1 MAFSENKPRFWR
13 RCAGRIAVAVM
24 AGILAFGG
32 PAQAGGK
39 QDIVEGGTRGAV
51 TNLPLPRFVSMKAAD
66 GNARRGPSLSNRIDW
81 VFMRRNMPLQLTAE
95 YGHWRKVQDQDGA
108 GGWVHYALLS
118 GVRTVLVEQDMLQ
131 IYARPDP
138 QSPVKAAL
146 ELGVIARLGACEE
159 DWCKITAG
167 GYRGWA
173 PKSALWGVQPD
184 ELRD

>member
-1 MAFSENKPRFWR
+1 
-13 RCAGRIAVAVM
+13 M
-24 AGILAFGG
+24 AGVLAFGTQV
-32 PAQAGGK
+32 QAAGK
-39 QDIVEGGTRGAV
+39 QDLPEGGTRGAV
-51 TNLPLPRFVSMKAAD
+51 TNLPLPRYVSMKAAD

-95 YGHWRKVQDQDGA
+95 YGHWRKVQDSDGA

-118 GVRTVLVEQDMLQ
+118 GVRTVLIEQDMLQ

-138 QSPVKAAL
+138 QSPVNAAL
-146 ELGVIARLGACEE
+146 ELGVIARLGTCKE
-159 DWCKITAG
+159 DWCKVTAG

-173 PKSALWGVQPD
+173 PKTALWGVQPD